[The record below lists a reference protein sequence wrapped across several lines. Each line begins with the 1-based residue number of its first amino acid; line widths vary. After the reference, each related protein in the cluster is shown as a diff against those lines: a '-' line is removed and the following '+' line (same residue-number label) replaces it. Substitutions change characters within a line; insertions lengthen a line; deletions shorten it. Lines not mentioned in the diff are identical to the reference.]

1 MAKNVFVNSPPA
13 DWQIMRVLRFMR
25 EYLHIT
31 TKEISEAME
40 GDYHSRSL
48 IASIENRFRNPD
60 IIFIVEYAK
69 VIQEK
74 SGLKGN
80 LLYIAQKCIEDKFFL
95 ELMDKYEKN
104 SDFRTIYK
112 ISSKINQLNLNLSSS
127 TKSESL

>member
-1 MAKNVFVNSPPA
+1 MAKNLFVNSPPA

-48 IASIENRFRNPD
+48 I
-60 IIFIVEYAK
+60 IVEYAK

-95 ELMDKYEKN
+95 ELMDKYEN
-104 SDFRTIYK
+104 NDFDFRTIYK
-112 ISSKINQLNLNLSSS
+112 ISSKIYQLNLNLSSS